1 MEQIAPESRR
11 TRSRSATRLL
21 RRCRRAWMAWLLV
34 WVSLATSHP
43 AKAAE
48 EYQVKAAFLLNF
60 TKFVEWPEGAFEDEH
75 APLAIC
81 ILGEDPFGSALNDMV
96 KGEAVNG
103 HEVVIR
109 RIHRVPASKECQ
121 VLYVEKSEREV
132 ARILAESGPSIL
144 TVGEGEMF
152 LRDGGIVAFVIEDRR
167 VRFDI
172 NQRAAAKAM
181 LTLSSRLMM
190 VARSVQQ

>member
-1 MEQIAPESRR
+1 
-11 TRSRSATRLL
+11 
-21 RRCRRAWMAWLLV
+21 MAWVLV
-34 WVSLATSHP
+34 WVYLATSHP

-75 APLAIC
+75 SPLAIC

-121 VLYVEKSEREV
+121 VLYVERSERE
-132 ARILAESGPSIL
+132 ASKILGALGPGIL

-152 LRDGGIVAFVIEDRR
+152 LRDGGMVAFVIEDRR